1 MRHAA
6 DEILAFAR
14 NPIGRQRLLASARG
28 RLGPAL
34 RLAAAAH
41 RRTLARNVRVVAV
54 TGSFGKTSTAA
65 AVAAALGL
73 PVTPRL
79 ASNNMWGLPAALLGV
94 GARQAHAV
102 IEVGVDRVGQM
113 GRYSRMLRPDV
124 AVVTGVGSEH
134 QDRLGSLETTQR
146 EKARLMERMRRP
158 GLAVLNGDDPRV
170 RAMAAWTEARVV
182 TYGLG
187 PANDV
192 RAGDV
197 RLDWPH
203 GTRFTLHGLGP
214 PREVRLR
221 TLGQTA
227 VRPAL
232 AALAVATGLGQ
243 PLDAAVAALARLE
256 PFPGRLQPV
265 ALPGGVWAIRDD
277 TKASH
282 ETIGAALEVLAE
294 IPGRRLLVLSRPP
307 PWPESLEPLAREIG
321 RRMAELLA
329 GVVLVG
335 DGAERLRDLAL
346 AAGMPGEALHP
357 VEAGARAA
365 VASLRGLLRPGDTV
379 LVKGRLYQKLER
391 VALALAGEAV
401 ACDLV
406 HCGVLGLACADCAM
420 RTRGW
425 GDGRRILK

>member
-1 MRHAA
+1 MRYTA

-14 NPIGRQRLLASARG
+14 NPIGRQRLLTTAQG
-28 RLGPAL
+28 RLGPVL

-94 GARQAHAV
+94 GPHRTHAV

-134 QDRLGSLETTQR
+134 QDRLGSLEATQR
-146 EKARLMERMRRP
+146 EKARLMEGLRRP

-170 RAMAAWTEARVV
+170 RAMAGWTEARVV
-182 TYGLG
+182 TCGLG

-197 RLDWPH
+197 RLDWPR

-265 ALPGGVWAIRDD
+265 ALPDGAWAIRDD
-277 TKASH
+277 TKASL
-282 ETIGAALEVLAE
+282 ETIGAALDVLAE
-294 IPGRRLLVLSRPP
+294 IPGRRFLVLSRPP
-307 PWPESLEPLAREIG
+307 PWPESLEPLARGIG

-346 AAGMPGEALHP
+346 EAGMPGEALHP